1 VSATFHGSAEFN
13 EPTLFHLAEKVEQA
27 RFVIAISNYGRSQL
41 MVATQPEQWHKID
54 VTRLGID
61 PDVFTSR
68 PVRARPTTFELLCVG
83 QLAPAKAHGILLEA
97 VHRLVLAGRSVR
109 LTLIGDGA
117 YRQGLERIVREK
129 NLEEHVVFTGSQ
141 PQEVVRARYLETD
154 IFTLASFKE
163 GVPVV
168 LMEAMACGIPCVA
181 TGITGIPELI
191 EQGVSGLLVPPSDVD
206 AFTAAIERL
215 MDDAE
220 LRQRLGTAARQQVV
234 ARYDLRDNTDRL
246 REVFLRRL
254 NDGAVASEV
263 PA

>member
-1 VSATFHGSAEFN
+1 
-13 EPTLFHLAEKVEQA
+13 
-27 RFVIAISNYGRSQL
+27 
-41 MVATQPEQWHKID
+41 
-54 VTRLGID
+54 
-61 PDVFTSR
+61 
-68 PVRARPTTFELLCVG
+68 
-83 QLAPAKAHGILLEA
+83 
-97 VHRLVLAGRSVR
+97 
-109 LTLIGDGA
+109 
-117 YRQGLERIVREK
+117 
-129 NLEEHVVFTGSQ
+129 
-141 PQEVVRARYLETD
+141 VRARYLETD